1 MALGYS
7 GKTVLSN
14 KNQNQL
20 FNGGFAFSLDVL
32 KCILQALLITVI
44 NEMLYFYFNIY
55 WLSGLQKQTT
65 KKIQC
70 RRHKFNPRLGKVP
83 WRRNWQPAP
92 VLLTE
97 DPHGQRNLVGLSPW
111 GCKNSDMIEQLNNN
125 STY

>member
-55 WLSGLQKQTT
+55 WLSGLQKQQQ
-65 KKIQC
+65 K
-70 RRHKFNPRLGKVP
+70 KFNAGDTSSIPGLGRCPGGGTGNPLQYCCLKIP
-83 WRRNWQPAP
+83 MDRG
-92 VLLTE
+92 T
-97 DPHGQRNLVGLSPW
+97 
-111 GCKNSDMIEQLNNN
+111 
-125 STY
+125 